1 MWQHLGMSDE
11 LVQIWSTGDATIAEL
26 TRARLE
32 GEGIDVL
39 VKSSMGGSSAY
50 PVGPSYLFVKAE
62 QEQDAR
68 AIIAAIEAGEFALD
82 EGRRRRLALRVL
94 RRLAGLLQAV
104 LAAFL
109 LAGVAPEVPLGL
121 ELRAELGV
129 ELHQRPR
136 DAEAHGPGL
145 AGDAAAA
152 DRRDDV
158 VVALAIDAP

>member
-50 PVGPSYLFVKAE
+50 PVGPSYLFVKADQE
-62 QEQDAR
+62 QEAR

-82 EGRRRRLALRVL
+82 ED
-94 RRLAGLLQAV
+94 
-104 LAAFL
+104 
-109 LAGVAPEVPLGL
+109 E
-121 ELRAELGV
+121 
-129 ELHQRPR
+129 
-136 DAEAHGPGL
+136 
-145 AGDAAAA
+145 
-152 DRRDDV
+152 DV
-158 VVALAIDAP
+158 S